1 MNRRLAWLSLF
12 PLLGW
17 WLTGLFDL
25 DEGFYGAIT
34 AEMNRRHEW
43 ITPYYNGHPWFE
55 KPILLYWIAKPC
67 LWLFGDAVGPRLPS
81 VLAAAGIYGLLY
93 WFARRRLSPGT
104 EVWAPLI
111 AGSSLLMVGA
121 GRMMLTDPLLVLC
134 LTAAVLTFIEARL
147 DTPKWWLVT
156 GFALGAGVLAKGPVS
171 LILFGIPYLL
181 AFRFLRRDKPGVTYP
196 LLGLVVLA
204 AVIASWYVP
213 CYLQNREVFIQKF
226 LIEQNLNRFTGGD
239 DAHTLGLA
247 SLPLYIP
254 LLIIGFAPWSFF
266 PRLTWSYRKD
276 ESGVRMILWA
286 WAIGTFVF
294 FSLSGAKLPH
304 YILPCFPPLALL
316 VADALAQSKRV
327 KISLA
332 LGMIGAMTA
341 IANGVLFLY
350 YQQSGQAEAH
360 AFIRTARDGG
370 GSVAMYQ
377 LGRREKDKG
386 TGTLKVRETSL
397 PSLYLYLNANATDTD
412 DLATLRAANTRWVFT
427 RKNRLSDTEI
437 AELGGVVR
445 REGVGYRLIERVN
458 K

>member
-1 MNRRLAWLSLF
+1 VNRRLAWLSLF

-81 VLAAAGIYGLLY
+81 ILAAAGIYGLLY

-111 AGSSLLMVGA
+111 AGSSLLMVGS

-156 GFALGAGVLAKGPVS
+156 GFALGAGVLAKGPVA

-213 CYLQNREVFIQKF
+213 CYQQNREVFIQKF

-254 LLIIGFAPWSFF
+254 LLLIGFAPWSFF

-276 ESGVRMILWA
+276 QSGVRMILWA

-341 IANGVLFLY
+341 IANGVLFVY

-360 AFIRTARDGG
+360 EFIRTARDGG
-370 GSVAMYQ
+370 GAVAMYQ

-412 DLATLRAANTRWVFT
+412 DLATLRRADTRWVFT

-445 REGVGYRLIERVN
+445 RDGVGYRLIERVN